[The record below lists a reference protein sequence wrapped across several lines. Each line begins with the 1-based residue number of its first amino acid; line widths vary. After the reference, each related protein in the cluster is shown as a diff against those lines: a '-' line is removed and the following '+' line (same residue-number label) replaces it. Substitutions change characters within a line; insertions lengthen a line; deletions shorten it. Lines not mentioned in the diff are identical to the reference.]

1 MNNEKMLYRP
11 ALLLQYRSCRAANEA
26 HRFLQETIED
36 QAPSRATCFIWYR
49 QFENGD
55 EPLMKLLL
63 LDDHLPTENPM
74 DVLHKGWFTEFSPD
88 DLERMKQEGTGD
100 SKQLKSDG
108 VVMGGAWP
116 GQAFSLKVK
125 EILFHEKSEYQ
136 DVLVFK
142 SESYG
147 NVLVLDGIIQA
158 TERDEFSYQ
167 EMLAHLPMFAHPNPK
182 KVLIIG
188 GGDGGI
194 LREVLKH
201 NQVEHVTMCEID
213 QMVIDVAKR
222 FLPGMSCC
230 FSSPKLNLYCGDGFE
245 FLKKHKNEF
254 DVIITDSSD
263 PVGPA
268 ESLFGQSYYELLR
281 DSLNDGGMLSSQG
294 ESAWLHLGLIA
305 HMVRFNRDLFANVQ
319 YAQSAVSTYPSG
331 TMGYIIC
338 SKSDLD
344 VTKPSRVLTDDD
356 IEKMNLRFYNSQMHS
371 AAFVLPQF
379 VKKELEK
386 K

>member
-1 MNNEKMLYRP
+1 
-11 ALLLQYRSCRAANEA
+11 
-26 HRFLQETIED
+26 
-36 QAPSRATCFIWYR
+36 
-49 QFENGD
+49 
-55 EPLMKLLL
+55 
-63 LDDHLPTENPM
+63 M

-88 DLERMKQEGTGD
+88 DLERMKQKESTE

-108 VVMGGAWP
+108 VIMGGAWP

-125 EILFHEKSEYQ
+125 EVLFHEKSDFQ

-167 EMLAHLPMFAHPNPK
+167 EMLTHLPMFAHPNPK
-182 KVLIIG
+182 RVLIIG

-201 NQVEHVTMCEID
+201 PEVEQVTMCEID
-213 QMVIDVAKR
+213 KVVIEASKR
-222 FLPGMSCC
+222 FLPGMACC
-230 FSSPKLNLYCGDGFE
+230 FSHPKLNLFCGDGFE
-245 FLKKHKNEF
+245 FLKNHKNEF

-281 DSLNDGGMLSSQG
+281 DSLNDTGVLASQG
-294 ESAWLHLGLIA
+294 ECPWLDLALIRRIC
-305 HMVRFNRDLFANVQ
+305 HDYCSPIFPVVR
-319 YAQSAVSTYPSG
+319 YAAGSVPTYTSG
-331 TMGYIIC
+331 FMGYVVC
-338 SKSDLD
+338 SKAEDID
-344 VTKPSRVLTDDD
+344 VTTPSRVLTEGD
-356 IEKMNLRFYNSQMHS
+356 IERMNLRFYNSQMHS

-379 VKKELEK
+379 VKKALERK
-386 K
+386 

>member
-1 MNNEKMLYRP
+1 MD
-11 ALLLQYRSCRAANEA
+11 
-26 HRFLQETIED
+26 FLQ
-36 QAPSRATCFIWYR
+36 
-49 QFENGD
+49 
-55 EPLMKLLL
+55 
-63 LDDHLPTENPM
+63 
-74 DVLHKGWFTEFSPD
+74 KGWFTEFSPD
-88 DLERMKQEGTGD
+88 DLERMKQGATD

-125 EILFHEKSEYQ
+125 EVLFHEKSEYQ
-136 DVLVFK
+136 DVLV
-142 SESYG
+142 ESYG

-201 NQVEHVTMCEID
+201 PEVEHVTMCEID
-213 QMVIDVAKR
+213 RVVIEASKR
-222 FLPGMSCC
+222 FLPGMSCS
-230 FSSPKLNLYCGDGFE
+230 FSDPKLNLFCGDGFE

-268 ESLFGQSYYELLR
+268 ETLFGKSYYELLR
-281 DSLNDGGMLSSQG
+281 DSLRENGVLSSQG
-294 ESAWLHLGLIA
+294 ECPWLDLALIAKVIREYCSPIFPVVRYAVSSVPTYTSGFIGYIICSKAKVLLCESAWLHLGLIA
-305 HMVRFNRDLFANVQ
+305 HMMRFTRELFANVQ

-331 TMGYIIC
+331 TMGYLIC

-344 VTKPSRVLTDDD
+344 VTKPSRLLSEDD
-356 IEKMNLRFYNSQMHS
+356 IVRMNLKYYNSQVHS

-379 VKKELEK
+379 VKKVSEDGSLKLLLIAFQILFQALEK

>member
-1 MNNEKMLYRP
+1 MRDKRHVCEL
-11 ALLLQYRSCRAANEA
+11 SE
-26 HRFLQETIED
+26 
-36 QAPSRATCFIWYR
+36 
-49 QFENGD
+49 
-55 EPLMKLLL
+55 L
-63 LDDHLPTENPM
+63 LDA
-74 DVLHKGWFTEFSPD
+74 
-88 DLERMKQEGTGD
+88 DLVET
-100 SKQLKSDG
+100 
-108 VVMGGAWP
+108 
-116 GQAFSLKVK
+116 
-125 EILFHEKSEYQ
+125 
-136 DVLVFK
+136 
-142 SESYG
+142 YG

-201 NQVEHVTMCEID
+201 PEVEHVTMCEID
-213 QMVIDVAKR
+213 RVVIDVSKK

-230 FSSPKLNLYCGDGFE
+230 FSNPKLNLFCGDGFE

-281 DSLNDGGMLSSQG
+281 DSLNENGVLSSQG
-294 ESAWLHLGLIA
+294 ECPWLDLTLIGKVIHQYCSPIFPVVRYAVGSVPTYTSGL
-305 HMVRFNRDLFANVQ
+305 
-319 YAQSAVSTYPSG
+319 
-331 TMGYIIC
+331 MGYVVC
-338 SKSDLD
+338 SKSKDID
-344 VTKPSRVLTDDD
+344 VTTPSRMLSDDD
-356 IEKMNLRFYNSQMHS
+356 VKRMKLRFYNSQVHS

-379 VKKELEK
+379 VKEEIEK

>member
-1 MNNEKMLYRP
+1 
-11 ALLLQYRSCRAANEA
+11 
-26 HRFLQETIED
+26 
-36 QAPSRATCFIWYR
+36 
-49 QFENGD
+49 
-55 EPLMKLLL
+55 
-63 LDDHLPTENPM
+63 M
-74 DVLHKGWFTEFSPD
+74 DLLHKGWFTEFSPD
-88 DLERMKQEGTGD
+88 DLERMKNEGNV
-100 SKQLKSDG
+100 KQMKSDG

-125 EILFHEKSEYQ
+125 EVLFHQRSDYQ

-142 SESYG
+142 SYG

-182 KVLIIG
+182 RVLIIG

-201 NQVEHVTMCEID
+201 PEVEQVTMCEID
-213 QMVIDVAKR
+213 RVVIDVSKK

-245 FLKKHKNEF
+245 FLKNNKNQF

-263 PVGPA
+263 PIGPA

-281 DSLNDGGMLSSQG
+281 DALNENGVLSSQG
-294 ESAWLHLGLIA
+294 ECPWLDLALIRNVYHEYCTPIFPVVHFAVGSVPSYTSGLMGYIVCSKSKVLPSESAWLHLSLIA
-305 HMVRFNRDLFANVQ
+305 HMVRFNRRLFANVR

-338 SKSDLD
+338 SKSDID
-344 VTKPSRVLTDDD
+344 VTVPSRKLTDDGVVN
-356 IEKMNLRFYNSQMHS
+356 MNLRYYNSELHS

-379 VKKELEK
+379 IKKVWKSL
-386 K
+386 

>member
-1 MNNEKMLYRP
+1 MD
-11 ALLLQYRSCRAANEA
+11 
-26 HRFLQETIED
+26 FLQ
-36 QAPSRATCFIWYR
+36 
-49 QFENGD
+49 
-55 EPLMKLLL
+55 
-63 LDDHLPTENPM
+63 
-74 DVLHKGWFTEFSPD
+74 KGWFTEFSPD
-88 DLERMKQEGTGD
+88 DLERMKQGEASD

-136 DVLVFK
+136 DILVFK

-201 NQVEHVTMCEID
+201 PEVEHVTMCEID
-213 QMVIDVAKR
+213 RVVIEASKR
-222 FLPGMSCC
+222 FLPGMSCS
-230 FSSPKLNLYCGDGFE
+230 FSDPKLNLFCGDGFE

-268 ESLFGQSYYELLR
+268 ETLFGKSYYELLR
-281 DSLNDGGMLSSQG
+281 DSLRENGVLSSQG
-294 ESAWLHLGLIA
+294 ECPWLDLALIAKVIRESAWLHLGLIA
-305 HMVRFNRDLFANVQ
+305 HMMRFTRELFANVQ

-331 TMGYIIC
+331 TMGYLIC

-344 VTKPSRVLTDDD
+344 VTKPSRILTEDD
-356 IEKMNLRFYNSQMHS
+356 IMRMNLKYYNSQVHS

-379 VKKELEK
+379 VKKALEK